1 MRYAK
6 LLSRIPLL
14 AGLLVFTNLAVAQET
29 LLQVQ
34 VLGHFYEAVLHENV
48 ALKQKVSNT
57 NDLAASDNVSHYAG
71 KIRNIDDSWV
81 RVSYIDGQW
90 QGVVSLFGTM
100 HVIQQGISNISGA
113 ASASDGLL
121 YSKPIEQTGEMM
133 GTCGSG
139 DKSHSV
145 LDPIP
150 AAAAAENAD
159 ADGNIPLAATF
170 AQFCANQVNN
180 VCVLAE
186 VEVAFDLAFQAQFG
200 AQATAQALSILNIV
214 DGHYLNDLNMS
225 IDAITVEMLANEL
238 FSTSVDPGV
247 LLVDMRTK
255 KNADQI
261 PFLKNKNALTH
272 LVTGRDFLDNVLGVA
287 YLNGVCDAATGFST
301 GTSSIAFV
309 GGVPNIALTA
319 IVVAHELGHN
329 FGADHDGPVVNAACP
344 INTFIMS
351 PGLGLGITNFSS
363 CSVTNIQDRFALIPT
378 PALCL
383 DYPADVAISADAG
396 NNGALNANRQ
406 FTSAYTVTIDNGFQA
421 VNQVGIDGSINLAEG
436 NFVSVTANGNACT
449 VAAGNASYNCVVANP
464 GVSVA
469 LRTQVMVNNNVSNV
483 SITQTAVEQTNDV
496 QDVVPGNNSLTT
508 QFAVSGGNVTPM
520 PPPPAPPAPTPPT
533 VPPTT
538 PTAAPAP
545 AADDEGGGGGGNL
558 GTGLMLSL
566 LLLYLCSRWR
576 RTA

>member
-14 AGLLVFTNLAVAQET
+14 AGLLLFANSTIAQET

-48 ALKQKVSNT
+48 ALKQKVSNS
-57 NDLAASDNVSHYAG
+57 NDLAASENVAHYAG
-71 KIRNIDDSWV
+71 TIRNIDDSWV
-81 RVSYIDGQW
+81 RVSNINGQW

-100 HVIQQGISNISGA
+100 HVIQQGISNVSGA
-113 ASASDGLL
+113 ASANDGLL

-139 DKSHSV
+139 DKAHSV
-145 LDPIP
+145 LEPIP
-150 AAAAAENAD
+150 APATENAD

-180 VCVLAE
+180 ICVLAE
-186 VEVAFDLAFQAQFG
+186 VEVAFDLAFQAEFG
-200 AQATAQALSILNIV
+200 ALATAQALSILNIV

-272 LVTGRDFLDNVLGVA
+272 LVTGRDFLDNILGVA
-287 YLNGVCDAATGFST
+287 YLNGVCDGATGFST
-301 GTSSIAFV
+301 GTSSLAFV
-309 GGVPNIALTA
+309 NGIPNIALTA
-319 IVVAHELGHN
+319 VVVAHELGHN
-329 FGADHDGPVVNAACP
+329 FGAEHDGPVVNAACP
-344 INTFIMS
+344 VNTFIMS
-351 PGLGLGITNFSS
+351 PGLRQGITNFSS
-363 CSVTNIQDRFALIPT
+363 CSVTNIHDRFALLPT

-383 DYPADVAISADAG
+383 DYPADVAITADAG

-406 FTSAYTVTIDNGFQA
+406 FTSAYTVTVDNGFQA
-421 VNQVGIDGSINLAEG
+421 VDQVAIDGSINLVEG

-449 VAAGNASYNCVVANP
+449 VAAGNATYNCVVANP

-469 LRTQVMVNNNVSNV
+469 LRTQVLVNNNISNV
-483 SITQTAVEQTNDV
+483 SITQIAVEQTADV
-496 QDVVPGNNSLTT
+496 QDVVAGNNSLTT

-520 PPPPAPPAPTPPT
+520 PPPAPPAPTPPT

-538 PTAAPAP
+538 PTADPAP
-545 AADDEGGGGGGNL
+545 VADDESGGSSGNF
-558 GTGLMLSL
+558 GAGLILSL
-566 LLLYLCSRWR
+566 LLLYLCSRR
-576 RTA
+576 RRIA